1 LIKYIDLG
9 CNSELI
15 KMMFFSLKTI
25 KKTKNLKRELNLS
38 NFCQKWKGIKNKKR
52 INQQRGK
59 KEESLE
65 NYIKA

>member
-15 KMMFFSLKTI
+15 KMMFFSLKT
-25 KKTKNLKRELNLS
+25 KNLKRELNLP

-52 INQQRGK
+52 INRRRGK

-65 NYIKA
+65 NYRKA